1 MKTLLLAVSTALVA
15 LLALPRPSAASPFDA
30 SRVPA
35 TAEGVGHV
43 DVDAL
48 RKTTIYSLVSA
59 KLLKDGKLDV
69 DPKIRP
75 IATALMNSAQGVT
88 FWMGNDTGAAIVKLS
103 STTLVKP
110 LLDKMATPKTVTV
123 GGKKVE
129 RYKMPGE
136 TTQLAL
142 VGDLLVI
149 SGDDPSIARTLD
161 VVTGKAKSIAKAKVP
176 APTAN
181 GVFFFASLGDK
192 LLDKVKKA
200 AESQTLKVDMTA
212 LTIDVGEVS
221 AELRGRVRAVMA
233 TAENAQKVKGVVDG
247 LLALASLAD
256 EAQKVEGILKRIS
269 VTVNGKALEIA
280 VSIPSAELLKIA
292 ETMK

>member
-1 MKTLLLAVSTALVA
+1 MKTLILAASVALVA
-15 LLALPRPSAASPFDA
+15 LLGLPRPAAASPFDA

-59 KLLKDGKLDV
+59 KLLKDGKLDI
-69 DPKIRP
+69 DPKMRP

-110 LLDKMATPKTVTV
+110 LLDKMATPKTVTI
-123 GGKKVE
+123 GGKSVA
-129 RYKMPGE
+129 RYKIQGE
-136 TTQLAL
+136 TTQIAL

-161 VVTGKAKSIAKAKVP
+161 VVTGKAKSIAKGKVP

-256 EAQKVEGILKRIS
+256 EAQKVEAILKRIS